1 MNKNLRIHFCDFC
14 VFRDLS
20 RVPEMKRERR
30 NRRKKFHIVTSEWVR
45 ECVEE
50 GELSSERQFEPT

>member
-1 MNKNLRIHFCDFC
+1 MLKTFRIYFGD
-14 VFRDLS
+14 VYDFRDLS

-45 ECVEE
+45 ECVGE
-50 GELSSERQFEPT
+50 GELTSERQFEPT